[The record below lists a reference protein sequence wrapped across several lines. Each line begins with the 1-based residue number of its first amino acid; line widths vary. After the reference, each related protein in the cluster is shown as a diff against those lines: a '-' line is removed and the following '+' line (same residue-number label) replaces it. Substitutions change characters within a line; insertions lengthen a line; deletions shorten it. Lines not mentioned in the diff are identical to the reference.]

1 MNLPNITSADFLP
14 LLPALLLVLSASILL
29 LSEVFL
35 SANSSRTY
43 QAVLTAG
50 TAVLGGIIS
59 VWLMFQPAQHVFL
72 GYAVLD
78 PFSSFLSLTLCVGLG
93 LAALSAAGFLHRR
106 GAERGEFYALMLFA
120 SAA

>member
-14 LLPALLLVLSASILL
+14 LLPTLLLVLGASILL

-35 SANSSRTY
+35 SATSSRAY

-50 TAVLGGIIS
+50 TATLGGIIS
-59 VWLMFQPAQHVFL
+59 VWLMFQPPQQVFL

-93 LAALSAAGFLHRR
+93 LAALSAAGF
-106 GAERGEFYALMLFA
+106 
-120 SAA
+120 

>member
-14 LLPALLLVLSASILL
+14 LLPAILLVAGACVLL

-35 SANSSRTY
+35 SATSSRAY

-50 TAVLGGIIS
+50 TAVVGGILS
-59 VWLMFQPAQHVFL
+59 VWLMFQPAQKVFL

-93 LAALSAAGFLHRR
+93 LAALSSAGFLHRR
-106 GAERGEFYALMLFA
+106 GA
-120 SAA
+120 